1 MLSGLCGRDG
11 CWRRHPRN
19 AGRGGPV
26 VCRVRNPARCWRA
39 EMADARW
46 WRRVADPWRG
56 GHGHRRGTAAGWPAA
71 VPLLPA
77 VTGCGGMV
85 SGATVSWPRG
95 TSGGAIGVSAPVCL
109 AGT

>member
-1 MLSGLCGRDG
+1 M
-11 CWRRHPRN
+11 P
-19 AGRGGPV
+19 AGGAGWLTRGGV
-26 VCRVRNPARCWRA
+26 GMVTGA
-39 EMADARW
+39 
-46 WRRVADPWRG
+46 
-56 GHGHRRGTAAGWPAA
+56 GTAAGWPAA